1 MCVAPLERW
10 PKLVSLMLLCH
21 QRDSEGLCG
30 PLRRFLVSGNGN
42 RCKKCSVLSYVL
54 SLHFQMVRRPRGRCP
69 GCGGFPVVPQVSW
82 ERWTLK
88 ETLPPIFSKA
98 TQVKKN
104 KI

>member
-54 SLHFQMVRRPRGRCP
+54 LCTFRWCVGHADAARAVVDSRSSPRLVGKD
-69 GCGGFPVVPQVSW
+69 G
-82 ERWTLK
+82 L
-88 ETLPPIFSKA
+88 
-98 TQVKKN
+98 
-104 KI
+104 